1 MGKLRVASKAPDP
14 VRFDDVMLRL
24 SEARAARFLLHV
36 VTNPDTAYSPHR
48 LDEPQLDEHESW
60 IRSHALDWLRDCHDA
75 IEREYRKVRAGNENR
90 RTDDPVLARK
100 RVDQPVAHRGA
111 QHGQSAC
118 E

>member
-75 IEREYRKVRAGNENR
+75 IEREYRKVRAGK
-90 RTDDPVLARK
+90 A
-100 RVDQPVAHRGA
+100 GA
-111 QHGQSAC
+111 
-118 E
+118 